1 MLRRKPTKLEIRQDD
16 IEQLEH
22 IRQIYKQKSLQPP
35 GISGKGKRCTQNE
48 LVTMIKQQ
56 QQQQTLSTEQND
68 DLIVEA
74 EELQKFLQKV

>member
-35 GISGKGKRCTQNE
+35 GIRCTQNE

-56 QQQQTLSTEQND
+56 QQQRTLSTEQND